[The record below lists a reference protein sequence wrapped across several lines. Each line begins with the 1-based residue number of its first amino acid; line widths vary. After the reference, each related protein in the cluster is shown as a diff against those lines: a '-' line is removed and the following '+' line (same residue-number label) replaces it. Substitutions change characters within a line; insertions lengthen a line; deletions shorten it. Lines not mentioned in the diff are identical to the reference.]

1 MRQVHFLKTDG
12 GRNMVAELIEGGPI
26 AEKINREVRRDI
38 EAMGLTPRLVG
49 ILASD
54 NPGAKY
60 YAKSQEKACAE
71 VGIAYELHQLAPDSS
86 QRDIERHVAAVNEDE
101 SVSGMILLM
110 PVPEGVNARE
120 VQQAILPDKDAEG
133 MHPANIGKLFYGD
146 FSLAP
151 CTPHAVV
158 RMLEDT
164 GVDLK
169 GKETVV
175 VGHSEI
181 VGKPTVV
188 MLLQSILGSPTVTC
202 CHIATR
208 DLASHTR
215 RAEVLI
221 VAAGKAG
228 LVSGEMVKEGA
239 VVIDVGINRV
249 KVEVEGKRKTKIVGD
264 VDFEAA
270 RERASLI
277 TPVPGGVGLVTT
289 AMLLRNS
296 VECARRM

>member
-1 MRQVHFLKTDG
+1 MSAT
-12 GRNMVAELIEGGPI
+12 LIEGGPI
-26 AEKINREVRRDI
+26 ADGIKEDVRSSVS
-38 EAMGLTPRLVG
+38 EMSSPPKLVALLTT
-49 ILASD
+49 D

-60 YAKSQEKACAE
+60 YARSQRKSCEE
-71 VGIAYELHQLAPDSS
+71 VGIDYELHDE
-86 QRDIERHVAAVNEDE
+86 ERTGGLETGEEIKSYIHDLNADD
-101 SVSGMILLM
+101 SVSGIILLM
-110 PVPEGVNARE
+110 PVPEGIDARE
-120 VQQAILPDKDAEG
+120 VQTEIAPEKDVEG
-133 MHPANIGKLFYGD
+133 IHPANIGRLFYGD

-158 RMLEDT
+158 RMLQET

-181 VGKPTVV
+181 VGKPTLV
-188 MLLQSILGSPTVTC
+188 MLLRSVMESPTITC

-208 DLASHTR
+208 DLAEHTR
-215 RAEVLI
+215 RAEVLV

-228 LVSGEMVKEGA
+228 LVSGDMIRDDA

-249 KVEVEGKRKTKIVGD
+249 KVEEDGEEKTRVVGD
-264 VDFEAA
+264 VDFEEA
-270 RERASLI
+270 RNVAGAI

-289 AMLLRNS
+289 AMLLQNT
-296 VECARRM
+296 VECARRGRE

>member
-1 MRQVHFLKTDG
+1 MSAK
-12 GRNMVAELIEGGPI
+12 LIEGEPI
-26 AEKINREVRRDI
+26 AERIKEEARR
-38 EAMGLTPRLVG
+38 AVARMPAPPK
-49 ILASD
+49 LAAVLATD
-54 NPGAKY
+54 NPGAKL
-60 YAKSQEKACAE
+60 YAKSQESACAE
-71 VGIAYELHQLAPDSS
+71 VGIEYELHDPEKTGPLGTA
-86 QRDIERHVAAVNEDE
+86 EDMKE
-101 SVSGMILLM
+101 YIRKLNADAGLSGIILLM

-120 VQQAILPDKDAEG
+120 VQLEIAPEKDVEG
-133 MHPANIGKLFYGD
+133 VHPANIGRLFYGD

-158 RMLEDT
+158 TMLRET

-181 VGKPTVV
+181 VGKPTLI
-188 MLLQSILGSPTVTC
+188 MLLQSLMESPTVTC

-208 DLASHTR
+208 DLAFHTK
-215 RAEVLI
+215 RADVLI

-228 LVSGEMVKEGA
+228 LVRGDMVKEGA

-249 KVEVEGKRKTKIVGD
+249 KVEAGGKKKTKIVGD
-264 VDFEAA
+264 VEFDAA
-270 RERASLI
+270 KEVASAI

-289 AMLLRNS
+289 AMLLRNT
-296 VECARRM
+296 VECARRQS

>member
-1 MRQVHFLKTDG
+1 MA
-12 GRNMVAELIEGGPI
+12 AELIEGAPI
-26 AEKINREVRRDI
+26 AEKIKEQVRSDV
-38 EAMGLTPRLVG
+38 AGLGRAPKLVG

-60 YAKSQEKACAE
+60 YAGSQQKACAE
-71 VGIAYELHQLAPDSS
+71 VGIDYALHELDPASS
-86 QRDIERHVAAVNEDE
+86 QQDMEDHIAQVSADPGVNG
-101 SVSGMILLM
+101 VILLM
-110 PVPEGVNARE
+110 PVPEGVDARR
-120 VQQAILPDKDAEG
+120 VQQAIVPDKDVEG
-133 MHPANIGKLFYGD
+133 VHPANIGKLFYGD

-158 RMLEDT
+158 AMLQEA
-164 GVDLK
+164 GVGLK

-181 VGKPTVV
+181 VGKPTLV
-188 MLLQSILGSPTVTC
+188 MLLQSIMESPTVTC
-202 CHIATR
+202 CHIATQ
-208 DLASHTR
+208 DLAFHTR
-215 RAEVLI
+215 RAEVLV

-228 LVSGEMVKEGA
+228 LVRGDMVREGA

-249 KVEVEGKRKTKIVGD
+249 KVEEGGKKKTRIVGD
-264 VDFEAA
+264 VEFEAA

-289 AMLLRNS
+289 AMLLANT
-296 VECARRM
+296 VECARRQAT

>member
-1 MRQVHFLKTDG
+1 MTAR
-12 GRNMVAELIEGGPI
+12 LIEGEPL
-26 AEKINREVRRDI
+26 AEAIKEQARKDI
-38 EAMGLTPRLVG
+38 QALGRAPKLVG
-49 ILASD
+49 VLASD

-60 YAKSQEKACAE
+60 YAKSQEAACAE
-71 VGIAYELHQLAPDSS
+71 VGIQYELRQLGANSTAAELEAQIAAINADS
-86 QRDIERHVAAVNEDE
+86 AVT
-101 SVSGMILLM
+101 GAILLM
-110 PVPEGVNARE
+110 PVPQGVNPRRI
-120 VQQAILPDKDAEG
+120 QQTIHPDKDVEG
-133 MHPANIGKLFYGD
+133 VHPANIGRLFYGD

-158 RMLEDT
+158 ALLAHA

-175 VGHSEI
+175 IGHSEI

-188 MLLQSILGSPTVTC
+188 MLLQSLMESPTVTC

-215 RAEVLI
+215 SAEVLI

-228 LVSGEMVKEGA
+228 LVKGDMVREGA

-249 KVEVEGKRKTKIVGD
+249 KVDEKKTRIVGD
-264 VDFEAA
+264 VEFEAA
-270 RERASLI
+270 KERASMI

-289 AMLLRNS
+289 AMLLKNT
-296 VECARRM
+296 VECARRQA